1 MMLDENN
8 MGERTHHNRS
18 VMDFNVVWLAALT
31 QLVSALDFMMIMPLG
46 PDLSRALNI
55 SPTYIGY
62 LGGGYALAAALSSLL
77 CARYLDRF
85 DRKHVALITLLGIT
99 LSTWACALA
108 WDMESLFFTRLLAGM
123 FAGPATSIALAI
135 VVDATPIDQRGRA
148 MAIVMGAFSLSAIAG
163 VPLGLEL
170 AMLKGWSAPF
180 YVLGGLG
187 LCICVAVYTRLP
199 GMTAHLGLSQK
210 AFSSIEMLKRPV
222 VLNAFMAIGLAIFS
236 TFLIVP
242 NIAAYFQFNLDVP
255 RGDMSQYYVMGG
267 IFSLFSM
274 QLGGLFIDRFGAM
287 KVTILM
293 GALTIA
299 VVWDG
304 FWHEPGLPTIV
315 IFTLFMVVTSTR
327 TITVAAVNS
336 QVAAPWERAGFMS
349 LQNVFQHI
357 FSGSAAVVS
366 SMILTNVDGHL
377 GNITLLAWLT
387 IVLTIIQPLFLY
399 RLLKLLRLGTPN
411 RMFDQRDL

>member
-1 MMLDENN
+1 MMLYKNN
-8 MGERTHHNRS
+8 VGKKTHNNSS
-18 VMDFNVVWLAALT
+18 VMDFNVVWLAALI

-85 DRKHVALITLLGIT
+85 DRKHVALITLLGIS

-108 WDMESLFFTRLLAGM
+108 WNMESLFFTRLLAGM

-135 VVDATPIDQRGRA
+135 VVDATPVEQRGRA

-180 YVLGGLG
+180 YVLGGFG
-187 LCICVAVYTRLP
+187 LCVCVVVYARLP
-199 GMTAHLGLSQK
+199 GMTAHLGLNQK

-255 RGDMSQYYVMGG
+255 RGDMSHYYVMGG

-304 FWHEPGLPTIV
+304 FLHEPWLPTIV

-357 FSGSAAVVS
+357 FSGSAAIVS

-399 RLLKLLRLGTPN
+399 RLLKLLRLGTPKS
-411 RMFDQRDL
+411 DV

>member
-1 MMLDENN
+1 MLDENN
-8 MGERTHHNRS
+8 MGEKTHSNCP
-18 VMDFNVVWLAALT
+18 VMDFNVVWLAALI

-55 SPTYIGY
+55 SPTNIGY

-85 DRKHVALITLLGIT
+85 DRKHVALITLLGIS
-99 LSTWACALA
+99 LSTWACALV
-108 WDMESLFFTRLLAGM
+108 WNMESLFFTRLLAGV

-170 AMLKGWSAPF
+170 AMLKGWNAPF
-180 YVLGGLG
+180 YVVGGLG
-187 LCICVAVYTRLP
+187 LGVCVAVYTRLP
-199 GMTAHLGLSQK
+199 GMTAHLGLNQK

-255 RGDMSQYYVMGG
+255 RVDMSYYYVMGG

-304 FWHEPGLPTIV
+304 FLHEPWLPTIV

-327 TITVAAVNS
+327 TITVVAVNS

-399 RLLKLLRLGTPN
+399 RLLKLLRLGTPS
-411 RMFDQRDL
+411 RMFEKRDL

>member
-1 MMLDENN
+1 
-8 MGERTHHNRS
+8 
-18 VMDFNVVWLAALT
+18 
-31 QLVSALDFMMIMPLG
+31 
-46 PDLSRALNI
+46 
-55 SPTYIGY
+55 
-62 LGGGYALAAALSSLL
+62 
-77 CARYLDRF
+77 
-85 DRKHVALITLLGIT
+85 
-99 LSTWACALA
+99 
-108 WDMESLFFTRLLAGM
+108 
-123 FAGPATSIALAI
+123 
-135 VVDATPIDQRGRA
+135 
-148 MAIVMGAFSLSAIAG
+148 MGAFSLSAIAG

-187 LCICVAVYTRLP
+187 LCVCLAVYTRLP
-199 GMTAHLGLSQK
+199 GMTAHLGLNQK

-222 VLNAFMAIGLAIFS
+222 VWNAFMAIGLAIFS

-304 FWHEPGLPTIV
+304 FLHEPGLPTIV

-399 RLLKLLRLGTPN
+399 RLLKLLRLGTPKW
-411 RMFDQRDL
+411 DV

>member
-1 MMLDENN
+1 
-8 MGERTHHNRS
+8 
-18 VMDFNVVWLAALT
+18 
-31 QLVSALDFMMIMPLG
+31 MMIMPLG

-135 VVDATPIDQRGRA
+135 VVDATPVQQRGRA

-242 NIAAYFQFNLDVP
+242 NMAAYFQFNLDVP
-255 RGDMSQYYVMGG
+255 RGDMSHYYVMGG

-304 FWHEPGLPTIV
+304 FLHEPWLPTIV
-315 IFTLFMVVTSTR
+315 IFTLFMAVTSTR

-366 SMILTNVDGHL
+366 SMILTNVDDHL
-377 GNITLLAWLT
+377 GNMTALAWLT
-387 IVLTIIQPLFLY
+387 IGLTVIQPVFLY
-399 RLLKLLRLGTPN
+399 QLLKRLC
-411 RMFDQRDL
+411 LVAK

>member
-1 MMLDENN
+1 MILDKNN
-8 MGERTHHNRS
+8 VGEKANVNSS
-18 VMDFNVVWLAALT
+18 VMDFNAVWLAALIK
-31 QLVSALDFMMIMPLG
+31 LVSALDFMMIMPLG

-55 SPTYIGY
+55 SPTDIGY

-85 DRKHVALITLLGIT
+85 DRKHVALISLLGIT

-108 WDMESLFFTRLLAGM
+108 WNMESLFFTRLLAGV

-135 VVDATPIDQRGRA
+135 VVDATPLQQRGRA

-180 YVLGGLG
+180 YVVGGLG
-187 LCICVAVYTRLP
+187 LCVCVAVYIRLP
-199 GMTAHLGLSQK
+199 GMTAHLGRSQK
-210 AFSSIEMLKRPV
+210 VFSSIQMLKRPV
-222 VLNAFMAIGLAIFS
+222 VWNAFMAIGLAIFS

-255 RGDMSQYYVMGG
+255 RCEMSHYYVMGG
-267 IFSLFSM
+267 IFSLFAM
-274 QLGGLFIDRFGAM
+274 QFGGYFIDRFGAM
-287 KVTILM
+287 RVTILM
-293 GALTIA
+293 GILTIA
-299 VVWDG
+299 VVLDG
-304 FWHEPGLPTIV
+304 FLHEPWLPTIV

-366 SMILTNVDGHL
+366 SMILTNVDGYL
-377 GNITLLAWLT
+377 GNMNILAWLT
-387 IVLTIIQPLFLY
+387 IALTVIQPLFLY
-399 RLLKLLRLGTPN
+399 QLLKRLC
-411 RMFDQRDL
+411 LAIK

>member
-1 MMLDENN
+1 MRVNTMMLDKNN
-8 MGERTHHNRS
+8 VGKKTHNNSS
-18 VMDFNVVWLAALT
+18 VMDFNVVWLAALI

-85 DRKHVALITLLGIT
+85 DRKHVALITLLGIS

-108 WDMESLFFTRLLAGM
+108 WNMESLFFTRLLAGV

-170 AMLKGWSAPF
+170 AMLKGWGAPF
-180 YVLGGLG
+180 YLVGGLG
-187 LCICVAVYTRLP
+187 LGVCVAVYTRLP
-199 GMTAHLGLSQK
+199 EMTAHLGLNQK
-210 AFSSIEMLKRPV
+210 AFSSMEMLRRPV
-222 VLNAFMAIGLAIFS
+222 VWNAFMAIGLAIFS
-236 TFLIVP
+236 TFLMVP

-255 RGDMSQYYVMGG
+255 RGDMSYYYVMGG
-267 IFSLFSM
+267 IFSLISM
-274 QLGGLFIDRFGAM
+274 QLGGFFIDRFGAM
-287 KVTILM
+287 RVTVLM
-293 GALTIA
+293 GILTIA
-299 VVWDG
+299 IVWDG
-304 FWHEPGLPTIV
+304 FLRAPRLPTIV
-315 IFTLFMVVTSTR
+315 IFTLFMAVTSTR

-377 GNITLLAWLT
+377 GNMTTLAWLT
-387 IVLTIIQPLFLY
+387 IGLTVIQPVFLY
-399 RLLKLLRLGTPN
+399 QLLKRLC
-411 RMFDQRDL
+411 LVAK

>member
-1 MMLDENN
+1 MMLDKNN
-8 MGERTHHNRS
+8 VDEKTHIKS
-18 VMDFNVVWLAALT
+18 SLMDINAVWLAALI

-85 DRKHVALITLLGIT
+85 DRKHVALISLLGIT

-108 WDMESLFFTRLLAGM
+108 WDMESLFFTRLLAGV

-135 VVDATPIDQRGRA
+135 VVDGTPLEQRGRA

-180 YVLGGLG
+180 YVVGGLG
-187 LCICVAVYTRLP
+187 LCVCVAVYIRLP
-199 GMTAHLGLSQK
+199 GMTAHLGRDKK
-210 AFSSIEMLKRPV
+210 AFSSIEMLKQPV
-222 VLNAFMAIGLAIFS
+222 VWNAFMAIGLAIFS

-255 RGDMSQYYVMGG
+255 RVDMSHYYVMGG
-267 IFSLFSM
+267 VFSLLAM
-274 QLGGLFIDRFGAM
+274 QFCGYFIDHFGAM
-287 KVTILM
+287 RVTILI
-293 GALTIA
+293 GVLTTA
-299 VVWDG
+299 VILDG
-304 FWHEPGLPTIV
+304 FLREPWLPTIV
-315 IFTLFMVVTSTR
+315 IFTLFMVVTSIR

-336 QVAAPWERAGFMS
+336 QVAEPWERAGFMS

-366 SMILTNVDGHL
+366 SMILTDVDGYL
-377 GNITLLAWLT
+377 GNINILAWLT
-387 IVLTIIQPLFLY
+387 IALTVIQPLFLY
-399 RLLKLLRLGTPN
+399 QLLKRLC
-411 RMFDQRDL
+411 LAIK

>member
-1 MMLDENN
+1 MD
-8 MGERTHHNRS
+8 MGC
-18 VMDFNVVWLAALT
+18 VWLAAFI

-46 PDLSRALNI
+46 PDLSRALDI

-77 CARYLDRF
+77 CARYIDRF
-85 DRKHVALITLLGIT
+85 DRKQVALLSLLGVT

-108 WDMESLFFTRLLAGM
+108 WNMESLFFTRGI
-123 FAGPATSIALAI
+123 FAGPATSIAMAI
-135 VVDATPIDQRGRA
+135 VVDATPVPQRGRA

-180 YVLGGLG
+180 YAVGGLG
-187 LCICVAVYTRLP
+187 LCVSVLVFMRLP
-199 GMTAHLGLSQK
+199 NMTAHLGREQK
-210 AFSSIEMLKRPV
+210 VFSITEMLKRAV
-222 VLNAFMAIGLAIFS
+222 VWHAFMAIGLAIFS

-242 NIAAYFQFNLDVP
+242 NMATYFQFNLGVP

-267 IFSLFSM
+267 VVSVLAM
-274 QLGGLFIDRFGAM
+274 QLGGYLMDRVGAM
-287 KVTILM
+287 HVTMWLGGLI
-293 GALTIA
+293 IA
-299 VVWDG
+299 IVWDG
-304 FWHEPGLPTIV
+304 FLGSPLLPTMI

-327 TITVAAVNS
+327 TITAAAVTS
-336 QVAAPWERAGFMS
+336 QVAEPGERAGFMS

-366 SMILTNVDGHL
+366 SMLLMDVDGHL
-377 GNITLLAWLT
+377 GNMTTLAWLV
-387 IVLTIIQPLFLY
+387 IALTLVQPIFLH
-399 RLLKLLRLGTPN
+399 RLLKRVCVVT
-411 RMFDQRDL
+411 D

>member
-1 MMLDENN
+1 MMLDKNN
-8 MGERTHHNRS
+8 VDEKMHINS
-18 VMDFNVVWLAALT
+18 LPMNFNAVWLAALI

-46 PDLSRALNI
+46 PDLSRTLNI

-85 DRKHVALITLLGIT
+85 DRKHVALISLLGIT

-108 WDMESLFFTRLLAGM
+108 WDMESLFFTRLLAGV

-135 VVDATPIDQRGRA
+135 VVDATPLEQRGRA

-180 YVLGGLG
+180 YVVGGLG
-187 LCICVAVYTRLP
+187 LCVCVAVYTRLP
-199 GMTAHLGLSQK
+199 GMTAHLGRSQK

-222 VLNAFMAIGLAIFS
+222 VLNAFMAIGLAILS

-255 RGDMSQYYVMGG
+255 RGDMSHYYVMGG
-267 IFSLFSM
+267 IFSLLSM

-287 KVTILM
+287 RVTILM
-293 GALTIA
+293 GILTIA

-304 FWHEPGLPTIV
+304 FLHEPWLPTIV
-315 IFTLFMVVTSTR
+315 VFTLFMVVTSIR

-366 SMILTNVDGHL
+366 SMILTNVDGQL
-377 GNITLLAWLT
+377 GNMAIVAWLA
-387 IVLTIIQPLFLY
+387 IALTLIQPVFLY
-399 RLLKLLRLGTPN
+399 QLLKRLCLVTK
-411 RMFDQRDL
+411 

>member
-1 MMLDENN
+1 MMLDKNN
-8 MGERTHHNRS
+8 VGKKTHNNSS
-18 VMDFNVVWLAALT
+18 VMDFNVVWLAALI

-85 DRKHVALITLLGIT
+85 DRKHVALITLLGIS

-108 WDMESLFFTRLLAGM
+108 WNMESLFFTRLLAGV

-135 VVDATPIDQRGRA
+135 VVDATPLDQRGRA

-170 AMLKGWSAPF
+170 AMLKGWGAPF
-180 YVLGGLG
+180 YVVGGLG
-187 LCICVAVYTRLP
+187 VSVCIAAYIRLP
-199 GMTAHLGLSQK
+199 VMTAHLGLNQK
-210 AFSSIEMLKRPV
+210 AFSSREMLKRPV
-222 VLNAFMAIGLAIFS
+222 VWNAFMAIVLAIFS

-255 RGDMSQYYVMGG
+255 RGDMSHYYVMGG

-304 FWHEPGLPTIV
+304 FLHEPWLPTIV

-399 RLLKLLRLGTPN
+399 RLLKLLRLGTPKS
-411 RMFDQRDL
+411 DV

>member
-1 MMLDENN
+1 MMLDKNN
-8 MGERTHHNRS
+8 VGEKTQINS
-18 VMDFNVVWLAALT
+18 SLVDFNAVWLAALI

-85 DRKHVALITLLGIT
+85 DRKHVALISLLGIT

-108 WDMESLFFTRLLAGM
+108 WDMESLFFTRLLAGV

-135 VVDATPIDQRGRA
+135 VVDATPLEQRGRA

-180 YVLGGLG
+180 YVVGGLG
-187 LCICVAVYTRLP
+187 LCVCVAIYIRLP
-199 GMTAHLGLSQK
+199 GMTAHLGRSQK
-210 AFSSIEMLKRPV
+210 VFSSIEMLKRPV
-222 VLNAFMAIGLAIFS
+222 VWNAFMAIGLAIFS

-255 RGDMSQYYVMGG
+255 RGDMSHYYVIGG
-267 IFSLFSM
+267 IFSLFAM
-274 QLGGLFIDRFGAM
+274 QFCGYFIDRFGAM
-287 KVTILM
+287 IVTILM
-293 GALTIA
+293 GGLTIA

-304 FWHEPGLPTIV
+304 FLHEPWLPTIV
-315 IFTLFMVVTSTR
+315 VFTLFMVVTSTR

-336 QVAAPWERAGFMS
+336 QVAVPWERAGFMS

-377 GNITLLAWLT
+377 GNMAIVAWLA
-387 IVLTIIQPLFLY
+387 IALTLIQPVFLY
-399 RLLKLLRLGTPN
+399 QLLKRLCLVTK
-411 RMFDQRDL
+411 

>member
-1 MMLDENN
+1 MRVNTMMLDKNN
-8 MGERTHHNRS
+8 VGKKTHNNSS
-18 VMDFNVVWLAALT
+18 VMDFNVVWLAALI

-85 DRKHVALITLLGIT
+85 DRKHVALITLLGIS

-108 WDMESLFFTRLLAGM
+108 WNMESLFFTRLLAGV

-180 YVLGGLG
+180 YVVGGLG
-187 LCICVAVYTRLP
+187 VSVCIAAYIRLP
-199 GMTAHLGLSQK
+199 AMTAHLGLNQK
-210 AFSSIEMLKRPV
+210 AFSSMKMLKRPV
-222 VLNAFMAIGLAIFS
+222 AWNAFMAIGLAIFS
-236 TFLIVP
+236 TFLMVP

-255 RGDMSQYYVMGG
+255 RGDMSYYYVMGG
-267 IFSLFSM
+267 IFSLISM

-287 KVTILM
+287 RVTVLM
-293 GALTIA
+293 GILTIA
-299 VVWDG
+299 IVWDG
-304 FWHEPGLPTIV
+304 FLRAPWLPTIV
-315 IFTLFMVVTSTR
+315 IFTLFMAVTSTR

-366 SMILTNVDGHL
+366 SMILTNVDDHL
-377 GNITLLAWLT
+377 GNMTILAWLT
-387 IVLTIIQPLFLY
+387 IGLTVIQPVFLY
-399 RLLKLLRLGTPN
+399 QLLKRLC
-411 RMFDQRDL
+411 LVAK

>member
-1 MMLDENN
+1 MRVNTMMLDKNN
-8 MGERTHHNRS
+8 VGEKTQINS
-18 VMDFNVVWLAALT
+18 SLVDFNAVWLAALI

-85 DRKHVALITLLGIT
+85 DRKHVALISLWGIT

-108 WDMESLFFTRLLAGM
+108 WDMESLFFTRLLAGV

-135 VVDATPIDQRGRA
+135 VVDATPLEQRGRA

-180 YVLGGLG
+180 YVVGGLG
-187 LCICVAVYTRLP
+187 LCVCVAVYIRLP
-199 GMTAHLGLSQK
+199 GMTAHLGRDKK
-210 AFSSIEMLKRPV
+210 AFSSIEMLKHPV
-222 VLNAFMAIGLAIFS
+222 VWNAFMAIGLAIFS

-255 RGDMSQYYVMGG
+255 RGDMSHYYVMGG

-274 QLGGLFIDRFGAM
+274 QFGGYFIDRFGAM
-287 KVTILM
+287 RVTILM
-293 GALTIA
+293 GVLTIA
-299 VVWDG
+299 VVLDG
-304 FWHEPGLPTIV
+304 FLREPWLPTMV

-366 SMILTNVDGHL
+366 SMILTNVDGHI
-377 GNITLLAWLT
+377 GNMAIVAWLA
-387 IVLTIIQPLFLY
+387 IALTLIQPVFLY
-399 RLLKLLRLGTPN
+399 QLLKRLCLVTK
-411 RMFDQRDL
+411 

>member
-1 MMLDENN
+1 MMLDKNN
-8 MGERTHHNRS
+8 ADEKTQINS
-18 VMDFNVVWLAALT
+18 SLVDFNAVWLAALI

-55 SPTYIGY
+55 SPAYIGY

-85 DRKHVALITLLGIT
+85 DRKHVALISLLGIT

-108 WDMESLFFTRLLAGM
+108 WDMESLFFTRSLAGV

-135 VVDATPIDQRGRA
+135 VVDATPLEQRGRA

-180 YVLGGLG
+180 YVVGGLG
-187 LCICVAVYTRLP
+187 LCVCVAVYTRLP
-199 GMTAHLGLSQK
+199 GMTAHLGRSQK
-210 AFSSIEMLKRPV
+210 AFSYIEMLKRPV

-255 RGDMSQYYVMGG
+255 RGDMSHYYVMGG
-267 IFSLFSM
+267 IFSLLSM

-287 KVTILM
+287 RVTILM
-293 GALTIA
+293 GILTIA

-304 FWHEPGLPTIV
+304 FLHELWLPTIV
-315 IFTLFMVVTSTR
+315 VFTLFMVVTSIR

-366 SMILTNVDGHL
+366 SMILTNVDGQL
-377 GNITLLAWLT
+377 GNMAIVAWLA
-387 IVLTIIQPLFLY
+387 IALTLIQPVFLY
-399 RLLKLLRLGTPN
+399 QLLKRLCLVTK
-411 RMFDQRDL
+411 

>member
-1 MMLDENN
+1 MLDKNN
-8 MGERTHHNRS
+8 VGEKTHNNSS
-18 VMDFNVVWLAALT
+18 VMDFNIVWLAALI

-55 SPTYIGY
+55 SPAYIGY

-85 DRKHVALITLLGIT
+85 DRKHVALISLLGIT

-108 WDMESLFFTRLLAGM
+108 WNMESLFFTRLLAGV

-135 VVDATPIDQRGRA
+135 VVDATPLEQRGRA

-180 YVLGGLG
+180 YVVGGLG
-187 LCICVAVYTRLP
+187 LCVCVAVYIRLP
-199 GMTAHLGLSQK
+199 RMTAHLGRSQK
-210 AFSSIEMLKRPV
+210 VFSSIQMLKRPV
-222 VLNAFMAIGLAIFS
+222 VWNAFMAIGLAIFS

-242 NIAAYFQFNLDVP
+242 NIAAYFQFNFDVP
-255 RGDMSQYYVMGG
+255 RGDMSHYYVMGG
-267 IFSLFSM
+267 IFSLFAM
-274 QLGGLFIDRFGAM
+274 QFGGYFIDRFGAM
-287 KVTILM
+287 RVTILM
-293 GALTIA
+293 GVLTIS

-304 FWHEPGLPTIV
+304 FLREPWLPTMV

-377 GNITLLAWLT
+377 GNMAIVAWLA
-387 IVLTIIQPLFLY
+387 IALTLIQPVFLY
-399 RLLKLLRLGTPN
+399 QLLKRLCLVTK
-411 RMFDQRDL
+411 

>member
-1 MMLDENN
+1 MRVNTMMLDKNN
-8 MGERTHHNRS
+8 VDEKMHINS
-18 VMDFNVVWLAALT
+18 LPMNFNAVWLAALI

-85 DRKHVALITLLGIT
+85 DRKHVALISLLGIT

-108 WDMESLFFTRLLAGM
+108 WDMESLFFTRLLAGV

-135 VVDATPIDQRGRA
+135 VVDTTPLEQRGRA
-148 MAIVMGAFSLSAIAG
+148 MAIVIGAFSLSAIAG

-180 YVLGGLG
+180 YVVGGLG
-187 LCICVAVYTRLP
+187 LCVCVAVYIRLP
-199 GMTAHLGLSQK
+199 GMTAHLGRSQK
-210 AFSSIEMLKRPV
+210 VFSSIEMLKRPV
-222 VLNAFMAIGLAIFS
+222 VWNAFMAIGLAIFS

-255 RGDMSQYYVMGG
+255 RGDMSHYYVIGG
-267 IFSLFSM
+267 IFSLFAM
-274 QLGGLFIDRFGAM
+274 QFGGCFIDRFGAM
-287 KVTILM
+287 IVTILM
-293 GALTIA
+293 GGLTIA

-304 FWHEPGLPTIV
+304 FVREPWLPTIV
-315 IFTLFMVVTSTR
+315 IFTLFMVVTSIR
-327 TITVAAVNS
+327 TITVATVNS
-336 QVAAPWERAGFMS
+336 QVAEPWERAGFMS

-357 FSGSAAVVS
+357 FSGLAAVVS

-377 GNITLLAWLT
+377 GNMAIVAWLA
-387 IVLTIIQPLFLY
+387 IALALIQPVFLY
-399 RLLKLLRLGTPN
+399 QLLKRLCLVTK
-411 RMFDQRDL
+411 

>member
-1 MMLDENN
+1 MMLDKNN
-8 MGERTHHNRS
+8 ADEKTQVNS
-18 VMDFNVVWLAALT
+18 SLMDINAVWLAALI

-85 DRKHVALITLLGIT
+85 DRKHVALISLLGIT
-99 LSTWACALA
+99 LSTWTCALA
-108 WDMESLFFTRLLAGM
+108 WDMESLFFTRLLAGV

-135 VVDATPIDQRGRA
+135 VVDATPLEQRGRA

-180 YVLGGLG
+180 YVVGGLG
-187 LCICVAVYTRLP
+187 LCVCVAVYIRLP
-199 GMTAHLGLSQK
+199 GMTAHLGRSQK
-210 AFSSIEMLKRPV
+210 VFSSIEMLKRPV
-222 VLNAFMAIGLAIFS
+222 VWNAFMAIGLAIFS

-255 RGDMSQYYVMGG
+255 RGDMSHYYVIGG
-267 IFSLFSM
+267 IFSLFAM
-274 QLGGLFIDRFGAM
+274 QFGGYFIDRFGAM
-287 KVTILM
+287 RVTILI
-293 GALTIA
+293 GTLTIA
-299 VVWDG
+299 VVLDG
-304 FWHEPGLPTIV
+304 FVREPWLPTIV
-315 IFTLFMVVTSTR
+315 IFTLFMVVTSIR
-327 TITVAAVNS
+327 TITVATVNS
-336 QVAAPWERAGFMS
+336 QVADPWERAGFMS

-366 SMILTNVDGHL
+366 SMILTNVDGYL
-377 GNITLLAWLT
+377 GNMSILAWLT
-387 IVLTIIQPLFLY
+387 IALTVIQPLFLY
-399 RLLKLLRLGTPN
+399 QLLKRLC
-411 RMFDQRDL
+411 LAIK

>member
-1 MMLDENN
+1 MRVNTMMLDKNN
-8 MGERTHHNRS
+8 VGEKTHNNSS
-18 VMDFNVVWLAALT
+18 VMDFNVVWLAALI
-31 QLVSALDFMMIMPLG
+31 QLISALDFMMIMPLG

-55 SPTYIGY
+55 SPAYIGY

-85 DRKHVALITLLGIT
+85 DRKHVALISLLGIT

-108 WDMESLFFTRLLAGM
+108 WNMESLFFTRLLAGV

-135 VVDATPIDQRGRA
+135 VVDATPLEQRGRA

-180 YVLGGLG
+180 YVVGGLG
-187 LCICVAVYTRLP
+187 LCVCVAVYIRLP
-199 GMTAHLGLSQK
+199 RMTAHLGRSQK
-210 AFSSIEMLKRPV
+210 VFSSIEMLKRPV
-222 VLNAFMAIGLAIFS
+222 VWNAFMAIGLAIFS

-255 RGDMSQYYVMGG
+255 RGDMSHYYVMGG
-267 IFSLFSM
+267 VFSLFAM
-274 QLGGLFIDRFGAM
+274 QFGGYFIDRFGAM
-287 KVTILM
+287 RVTILM
-293 GALTIA
+293 GILTIA

-304 FWHEPGLPTIV
+304 FLHEPWLPTIV
-315 IFTLFMVVTSTR
+315 VFTLFMVVTSTR

-377 GNITLLAWLT
+377 GNMAIVAWLA
-387 IVLTIIQPLFLY
+387 IALTLIQPAFLY
-399 RLLKLLRLGTPN
+399 QLLKRLCLVTK
-411 RMFDQRDL
+411 

>member
-1 MMLDENN
+1 MMLDKNN
-8 MGERTHHNRS
+8 ADEKTQVNS
-18 VMDFNVVWLAALT
+18 LLVDFNAVWLAALI

-85 DRKHVALITLLGIT
+85 DRKHVALISLLGIT

-108 WDMESLFFTRLLAGM
+108 WDMESLFFTRLLAGV

-135 VVDATPIDQRGRA
+135 VVDATPPEQRGRA
-148 MAIVMGAFSLSAIAG
+148 MAIVMGAFSLSAIAC

-180 YVLGGLG
+180 YVVGGLG
-187 LCICVAVYTRLP
+187 LCVCVAVYIRLP
-199 GMTAHLGLSQK
+199 GMTAHLGRSQK
-210 AFSSIEMLKRPV
+210 VFSSIEMLKRPV

-255 RGDMSQYYVMGG
+255 RGDMSHYYVMGG
-267 IFSLFSM
+267 IFSLLSM
-274 QLGGLFIDRFGAM
+274 QLGGFFIDRFGAM

-293 GALTIA
+293 GILTIA

-304 FWHEPGLPTIV
+304 FLHEPWLPTIV
-315 IFTLFMVVTSTR
+315 VFTLFMVVTSTR

-336 QVAAPWERAGFMS
+336 QVAVPWERAGFMS

-377 GNITLLAWLT
+377 GNMAIVAWLA
-387 IVLTIIQPLFLY
+387 IALTLIQPVFLY
-399 RLLKLLRLGTPN
+399 QLLKRLCLVTK
-411 RMFDQRDL
+411 

>member
-1 MMLDENN
+1 MMLDKNN
-8 MGERTHHNRS
+8 VGEKTHNNSS
-18 VMDFNVVWLAALT
+18 VMDFNVVWLAALI
-31 QLVSALDFMMIMPLG
+31 QLISALDFMMIMPLG

-55 SPTYIGY
+55 SPAYIGY

-85 DRKHVALITLLGIT
+85 DRKHVALISLLGIT

-108 WDMESLFFTRLLAGM
+108 WNMESLFFTRLLAGV

-135 VVDATPIDQRGRA
+135 VVDATPLEQRGRA

-180 YVLGGLG
+180 YVVGGLG
-187 LCICVAVYTRLP
+187 LCVCVAVYIRLP
-199 GMTAHLGLSQK
+199 RMTAHLGRSQK
-210 AFSSIEMLKRPV
+210 VFSSIEMLKRPV
-222 VLNAFMAIGLAIFS
+222 VWNAFMAIGLAIFS

-255 RGDMSQYYVMGG
+255 RGDMSHYYVMGG
-267 IFSLFSM
+267 VFSLFAM
-274 QLGGLFIDRFGAM
+274 QFGGYFIDRFGAM
-287 KVTILM
+287 RVTILM
-293 GALTIA
+293 GILTIA

-304 FWHEPGLPTIV
+304 FLHEPWLPTIV
-315 IFTLFMVVTSTR
+315 VFTLFMVVTSTR

-377 GNITLLAWLT
+377 GNMAIVAWLA
-387 IVLTIIQPLFLY
+387 IALTLIQPAFLY
-399 RLLKLLRLGTPN
+399 QLLKRLCLVTK
-411 RMFDQRDL
+411 

>member
-1 MMLDENN
+1 
-8 MGERTHHNRS
+8 MGEKTHSNCP
-18 VMDFNVVWLAALT
+18 VMDFNVVWLAALI

-55 SPTYIGY
+55 SPTNIGY

-85 DRKHVALITLLGIT
+85 DRKHVALITLLGIS
-99 LSTWACALA
+99 LSTWACALV
-108 WDMESLFFTRLLAGM
+108 WNMESLFFTRLLAGV

-170 AMLKGWSAPF
+170 AMLKGWNAPF
-180 YVLGGLG
+180 YVVGGLG
-187 LCICVAVYTRLP
+187 LGVCVAVYTRLP
-199 GMTAHLGLSQK
+199 GMTAHLGLNQK

-255 RGDMSQYYVMGG
+255 RVDMSYYYVMGG

-304 FWHEPGLPTIV
+304 FLHEPWLPTIV

-327 TITVAAVNS
+327 TITVVAVNS

-399 RLLKLLRLGTPN
+399 RLLKLLRLGTPS
-411 RMFDQRDL
+411 RMFEKRDL

>member
-1 MMLDENN
+1 MRVNTMMLDKNN
-8 MGERTHHNRS
+8 VDEKIHINS
-18 VMDFNVVWLAALT
+18 SPMDINAVWLAALI

-85 DRKHVALITLLGIT
+85 DRKHVALISLLGIT
-99 LSTWACALA
+99 LFTWACALA
-108 WDMESLFFTRLLAGM
+108 WNMESLFFTRLLAGV

-135 VVDATPIDQRGRA
+135 VVDATPLQQRGRA

-180 YVLGGLG
+180 YVVGGLG
-187 LCICVAVYTRLP
+187 LCVCVAVYIRLP
-199 GMTAHLGLSQK
+199 RMTAHLGRSQK
-210 AFSSIEMLKRPV
+210 VFSSIQMLKRPV
-222 VLNAFMAIGLAIFS
+222 VWNAFMAIGLAIFS

-255 RGDMSQYYVMGG
+255 RGDMSHYYVMGG
-267 IFSLFSM
+267 IFSLFAM
-274 QLGGLFIDRFGAM
+274 QFGGYFIDRFGAM
-287 KVTILM
+287 RVTILM
-293 GALTIA
+293 GGLTIA

-304 FWHEPGLPTIV
+304 FLREPWLPTMV

-357 FSGSAAVVS
+357 FSGLAAVVS

-377 GNITLLAWLT
+377 GNMAIVAWLA
-387 IVLTIIQPLFLY
+387 IALTLIQPVFLY
-399 RLLKLLRLGTPN
+399 QLLKRLCLVTK
-411 RMFDQRDL
+411 

>member
-1 MMLDENN
+1 MRVNTMMLDKNN
-8 MGERTHHNRS
+8 VDEKMHINS
-18 VMDFNVVWLAALT
+18 LPMNFNAVWLAALI

-46 PDLSRALNI
+46 PDLSRTLNI

-85 DRKHVALITLLGIT
+85 DRKHVALISLLGIT

-108 WDMESLFFTRLLAGM
+108 WDMESLFFTRLLAGV

-135 VVDATPIDQRGRA
+135 VVDATPLEQRGRA

-180 YVLGGLG
+180 YVVGGLG
-187 LCICVAVYTRLP
+187 LCVCVAVYTRLP
-199 GMTAHLGLSQK
+199 GMTAHLGRSQK

-222 VLNAFMAIGLAIFS
+222 VLNAFMAIGLAILS

-255 RGDMSQYYVMGG
+255 RGDMSHYYVMGG
-267 IFSLFSM
+267 IFSLLSM

-287 KVTILM
+287 RVTILM
-293 GALTIA
+293 GILTIA

-304 FWHEPGLPTIV
+304 FLHEPWLPTIV
-315 IFTLFMVVTSTR
+315 VFTLFMVVTSIR

-366 SMILTNVDGHL
+366 SMILTNVDGQL
-377 GNITLLAWLT
+377 GNMAIVAWLA
-387 IVLTIIQPLFLY
+387 IALTLIQPVFLY
-399 RLLKLLRLGTPN
+399 QLLKRLCLVTK
-411 RMFDQRDL
+411 

>member
-1 MMLDENN
+1 MRVNTMMLDKNN
-8 MGERTHHNRS
+8 VGEKTHNNSS
-18 VMDFNVVWLAALT
+18 VMDFNVVWLAALI
-31 QLVSALDFMMIMPLG
+31 QLISALDFMMIMPLG

-55 SPTYIGY
+55 SPAYIGY

-85 DRKHVALITLLGIT
+85 DRKHVALISLLGIT

-108 WDMESLFFTRLLAGM
+108 WNMESLFFTRLLAGV

-135 VVDATPIDQRGRA
+135 VVDATPLEQRGRA

-180 YVLGGLG
+180 YVVGGLG
-187 LCICVAVYTRLP
+187 LCVCVAVYIRLP
-199 GMTAHLGLSQK
+199 RMTAHLGRSQK
-210 AFSSIEMLKRPV
+210 VFSSIEMLKRPV
-222 VLNAFMAIGLAIFS
+222 VWNAFMAIGLAIFS

-255 RGDMSQYYVMGG
+255 RGDMSHYYVMGG
-267 IFSLFSM
+267 VFSLFAM
-274 QLGGLFIDRFGAM
+274 QFGGYFIDRFGAM
-287 KVTILM
+287 RVTILM
-293 GALTIA
+293 GVLTIF

-304 FWHEPGLPTIV
+304 FLREPWLPTMV

-357 FSGSAAVVS
+357 FSGSAALVS
-366 SMILTNVDGHL
+366 SMILTNVDGQL
-377 GNITLLAWLT
+377 GNMATLTWLV
-387 IVLTIIQPLFLY
+387 IALTLVQPIFLY
-399 RLLKLLRLGTPN
+399 RLLKRLCVGTN
-411 RMFDQRDL
+411 

>member
-1 MMLDENN
+1 MMLDKNN
-8 MGERTHHNRS
+8 VGKKTHNNSS
-18 VMDFNVVWLAALT
+18 VMDFNVVWLAALI

-85 DRKHVALITLLGIT
+85 DRKHVALITLLGIS

-108 WDMESLFFTRLLAGM
+108 WNMEILFFTRLLAGV

-135 VVDATPIDQRGRA
+135 VVDATPVEQRGRA

-187 LCICVAVYTRLP
+187 LCVCVAVYARLP
-199 GMTAHLGLSQK
+199 GMTAHLGLNQK

-255 RGDMSQYYVMGG
+255 RGDMSHYYVMGG

-304 FWHEPGLPTIV
+304 FLHEPWLPTIV

-377 GNITLLAWLT
+377 GNMNILAWLT
-387 IVLTIIQPLFLY
+387 IALTVIQPLFLY
-399 RLLKLLRLGTPN
+399 QLLKRFCLAIK
-411 RMFDQRDL
+411 

>member
-1 MMLDENN
+1 MMLDKNN
-8 MGERTHHNRS
+8 VDEKAHIKS
-18 VMDFNVVWLAALT
+18 SLMDINAVWLAALI

-46 PDLSRALNI
+46 PDLSCALNI

-85 DRKHVALITLLGIT
+85 DRKHVALISLLGIT

-108 WDMESLFFTRLLAGM
+108 WDMESLFFTRLLAGV

-135 VVDATPIDQRGRA
+135 VVDATPLEQRGRA

-180 YVLGGLG
+180 YVVGGLG
-187 LCICVAVYTRLP
+187 LCVCVAVYIRLP
-199 GMTAHLGLSQK
+199 GMTAHLGRSQK
-210 AFSSIEMLKRPV
+210 VFSSIEMLKRPV
-222 VLNAFMAIGLAIFS
+222 VWNAFMAIGLAIFS

-255 RGDMSQYYVMGG
+255 RGDMSHYYVMGG
-267 IFSLFSM
+267 IFSLFAM
-274 QLGGLFIDRFGAM
+274 QFGGYFIDRFGAM
-287 KVTILM
+287 RVTILI
-293 GALTIA
+293 GVLTIA
-299 VVWDG
+299 VVLDG
-304 FWHEPGLPTIV
+304 FVREPWLPTIV
-315 IFTLFMVVTSTR
+315 IFTLFMVVTSIR
-327 TITVAAVNS
+327 TITVATVNS
-336 QVAAPWERAGFMS
+336 QVADPWERAGFMS

-366 SMILTNVDGHL
+366 SMILTNVDGYL
-377 GNITLLAWLT
+377 GNMSILAWLT
-387 IVLTIIQPLFLY
+387 IALTVIQPLFLY
-399 RLLKLLRLGTPN
+399 QLLKRLC
-411 RMFDQRDL
+411 LAIK

>member
-1 MMLDENN
+1 MMLDKNN
-8 MGERTHHNRS
+8 VGEKTHNNSS
-18 VMDFNVVWLAALT
+18 VMDFNVVWLAALI
-31 QLVSALDFMMIMPLG
+31 QLISALDFMMIMPLG

-55 SPTYIGY
+55 SPAYIGY

-85 DRKHVALITLLGIT
+85 DRKHVALISLLGIT

-108 WDMESLFFTRLLAGM
+108 WNMESLFFTRLLAGV

-135 VVDATPIDQRGRA
+135 VVDATPLEQRGRA

-180 YVLGGLG
+180 YVVGGLG
-187 LCICVAVYTRLP
+187 LCVCVAVYIRLP
-199 GMTAHLGLSQK
+199 RMTAHLGRSQK
-210 AFSSIEMLKRPV
+210 VFSSIEMLKRPV
-222 VLNAFMAIGLAIFS
+222 VWNAFMAIGLAIFS

-255 RGDMSQYYVMGG
+255 RGDMSHYYVMGG
-267 IFSLFSM
+267 VFSLFAM
-274 QLGGLFIDRFGAM
+274 QFGGYFIDRFGAM
-287 KVTILM
+287 RVTILM
-293 GALTIA
+293 GVLTIS

-304 FWHEPGLPTIV
+304 FLREPWLPTMV

-377 GNITLLAWLT
+377 GNMAIVAWLA
-387 IVLTIIQPLFLY
+387 IALTLIQPVFLY
-399 RLLKLLRLGTPN
+399 QLLKRLCLVTK
-411 RMFDQRDL
+411 

>member
-1 MMLDENN
+1 MRVNTMMLDKNN
-8 MGERTHHNRS
+8 VGKKTHNNSS
-18 VMDFNVVWLAALT
+18 VMDFNVVWLAAFI

-77 CARYLDRF
+77 CARYLDLF

-135 VVDATPIDQRGRA
+135 VVDATPVQQRGRA

-170 AMLKGWSAPF
+170 AMLKGWGAPF
-180 YVLGGLG
+180 YVVGGLG
-187 LCICVAVYTRLP
+187 VSVCIAAYIRLP
-199 GMTAHLGLSQK
+199 AMTAHLGLSQK

-236 TFLIVP
+236 TFLMVP

-255 RGDMSQYYVMGG
+255 RGDMSYYYVMGG
-267 IFSLFSM
+267 IFTLISM

-287 KVTILM
+287 RVTILM

-304 FWHEPGLPTIV
+304 FLHEPWLPTIV

-327 TITVAAVNS
+327 TITAAAVNS

-357 FSGSAAVVS
+357 FSGSAAIVS

-377 GNITLLAWLT
+377 GNITL
-387 IVLTIIQPLFLY
+387 PDY
-399 RLLKLLRLGTPN
+399 P
-411 RMFDQRDL
+411 

>member
-1 MMLDENN
+1 MLDKNN
-8 MGERTHHNRS
+8 VGKKTHNNSS
-18 VMDFNVVWLAALT
+18 VMDFNVVWLAALI

-85 DRKHVALITLLGIT
+85 DRKHVALITLLGIS

-108 WDMESLFFTRLLAGM
+108 WNMESLFFTRLLAGV

-180 YVLGGLG
+180 YVVGGLG
-187 LCICVAVYTRLP
+187 LGVCVVVYTRLP
-199 GMTAHLGLSQK
+199 EMTAHLGLNQK
-210 AFSSIEMLKRPV
+210 AFSSMEMLKRPV
-222 VLNAFMAIGLAIFS
+222 VWNAFMAIGLAIFS
-236 TFLIVP
+236 TFLMVP

-255 RGDMSQYYVMGG
+255 RGDMSYYYVMGG
-267 IFSLFSM
+267 IFSLISM
-274 QLGGLFIDRFGAM
+274 QLGGFFIDRFGAM
-287 KVTILM
+287 RVTVLM
-293 GALTIA
+293 GILTIA
-299 VVWDG
+299 IVLDG
-304 FWHEPGLPTIV
+304 FLRAPWLPTIV
-315 IFTLFMVVTSTR
+315 IFTLFMAVTSTR

-336 QVAAPWERAGFMS
+336 QVAAPWERAG
-349 LQNVFQHI
+349 
-357 FSGSAAVVS
+357 
-366 SMILTNVDGHL
+366 
-377 GNITLLAWLT
+377 GNASN
-387 IVLTIIQPLFLY
+387 Q
-399 RLLKLLRLGTPN
+399 LK
-411 RMFDQRDL
+411 

>member
-1 MMLDENN
+1 MMLDKNN
-8 MGERTHHNRS
+8 VDEKTHINS
-18 VMDFNVVWLAALT
+18 SPMDINAVWLAALI

-85 DRKHVALITLLGIT
+85 DRKHVALISLLGIT

-108 WDMESLFFTRLLAGM
+108 WNMESLFFTRLLAGV
-123 FAGPATSIALAI
+123 FAGPAISIALAI
-135 VVDATPIDQRGRA
+135 VVDATPLQQRGRA

-180 YVLGGLG
+180 YVVGGLG
-187 LCICVAVYTRLP
+187 LCVCVAVYIRLP
-199 GMTAHLGLSQK
+199 RMTAHLGRSQK
-210 AFSSIEMLKRPV
+210 VFSSIQMLKRPV
-222 VLNAFMAIGLAIFS
+222 VWNAFMAIGLAIFS

-255 RGDMSQYYVMGG
+255 RGDMSHYYVIGG
-267 IFSLFSM
+267 IFSLFAM
-274 QLGGLFIDRFGAM
+274 QLGGCFIDRFGAM
-287 KVTILM
+287 IVTILM
-293 GALTIA
+293 GGLTIA
-299 VVWDG
+299 IVWDG
-304 FWHEPGLPTIV
+304 FLHEPWLPTIV
-315 IFTLFMVVTSTR
+315 VFTLFMVVTSTR

-377 GNITLLAWLT
+377 GNMAIVAWLAITLTL
-387 IVLTIIQPLFLY
+387 IQPVFLY
-399 RLLKLLRLGTPN
+399 QLLKRLCLVTK
-411 RMFDQRDL
+411 

>member
-1 MMLDENN
+1 MMLDKNN
-8 MGERTHHNRS
+8 VGEKTQINS
-18 VMDFNVVWLAALT
+18 SLVDFNAVWLAALI

-85 DRKHVALITLLGIT
+85 DRKHVALISLLGIT

-108 WDMESLFFTRLLAGM
+108 WDMESLFFTRLLAGV

-135 VVDATPIDQRGRA
+135 VVDATPLEQRGRA

-180 YVLGGLG
+180 YVVGGLG
-187 LCICVAVYTRLP
+187 LCVCVAVYIRLP
-199 GMTAHLGLSQK
+199 GMTAHLGRSQK
-210 AFSSIEMLKRPV
+210 VFSSIEMLKRPV
-222 VLNAFMAIGLAIFS
+222 VWNAFMAIGLAIFS

-255 RGDMSQYYVMGG
+255 RGDMSHYYVMGG
-267 IFSLFSM
+267 VFSLFAM
-274 QLGGLFIDRFGAM
+274 QFGGYFIDRFGAM
-287 KVTILM
+287 RVTILM
-293 GALTIA
+293 GVLTIS

-304 FWHEPGLPTIV
+304 FLREPWLPTMV

-327 TITVAAVNS
+327 TITLAAVNS
-336 QVAAPWERAGFMS
+336 KVAAPWERAGFMS

-357 FSGSAAVVS
+357 FSGSAALVS
-366 SMILTNVDGHL
+366 SMILTNVDGQL
-377 GNITLLAWLT
+377 GNMATLTWLV
-387 IVLTIIQPLFLY
+387 IALTLVQPIFLY
-399 RLLKLLRLGTPN
+399 RLLKRLCVGTN
-411 RMFDQRDL
+411 